1 MADRPADRLGEKVA
15 RMAMTLVAGR
25 ECGTCTACCVEL
37 TIDQPELRKLAG
49 HVCPHCILGQG
60 CTIYPTRPLVC
71 RTWFCAWRQLDWIG
85 DALRPDQSDVLI
97 CPTQDDLPAGYDPH
111 LGLEVAL
118 LSQAGLD
125 ARGLA
130 EMLCHAIRS
139 NIASF
144 LCLSGGP
151 GQGGARMLLNEDLKQ
166 PAERGQPAIL
176 LRELR
181 KVHLSLLLLGQAYMD
196 QPIVLARGTPSDVG
210 PAPTPRNDPDPDP

>member
-1 MADRPADRLGEKVA
+1 
-15 RMAMTLVAGR
+15 MAMTLVAGR

-37 TIDQPELRKLAG
+37 TIDQPELQKLAG

-85 DALRPDQSDVLI
+85 DALRPDRSDVLI

-118 LSQAGLD
+118 LGPTGLQAQ
-125 ARGLA
+125 GLA
-130 EMLCHAIRS
+130 EMLCHAIRG

-151 GQGGARMLLNEDLKQ
+151 GRGGARMLLNEDLKE
-166 PAERGQPAIL
+166 PAERGQPAVL

-181 KVHLSLLLLGQAYMD
+181 KVHLQLLLLGQTYME
-196 QPIVLARGTPSDVG
+196 QPIVLARGAPSHGG
-210 PAPTPRNDPDPDP
+210 PAPTPPAPTPPAPAPKDDPDPHR

>member
-1 MADRPADRLGEKVA
+1 
-15 RMAMTLVAGR
+15 MAMTLVAGR

-144 LCLSGGP
+144 LCLPGGP